1 LITRGRKV
9 RKDKGGRAHS
19 KFSAKNAWS
28 PYLGETT
35 TILTIVAGLQ
45 RFATRIKP
53 NLADE
58 LRAVRAVIDAVL
70 ISPAYAMVE

>member
-1 LITRGRKV
+1 MPDNTPQNHTPDL
-9 RKDKGGRAHS
+9 
-19 KFSAKNAWS
+19 NAAINALQA
-28 PYLGETT
+28 YLGETT

-53 NLADE
+53 DLADE
-58 LRAVRAVIDAVL
+58 LRAVRAAMDAVL